1 MGRSNNYYS
10 CLCWRRHSLEIRIM
24 YNFTPKEVMDEV
36 RKTFDEPMCLDFL
49 EDAMTEK
56 TIEDAAQVII
66 LDSAYWNDTW

>member
-1 MGRSNNYYS
+1 
-10 CLCWRRHSLEIRIM
+10 M